1 MLREPPPSCPRNRV
15 SPLNFL
21 DWSEQNR
28 AFASMAAVARGGCP
42 VSCASG
48 VAERIITG

>member
-1 MLREPPPSCPRNRV
+1 MLREPPPSCPRSRV

-28 AFASMAAVARGGCP
+28 AFASMAGGGCP
-42 VSCASG
+42 VTCASG
-48 VAERIITG
+48 VSERIITE

>member
-1 MLREPPPSCPRNRV
+1 MLWEPPLSCPRNRV

-21 DWSEQNR
+21 DWSERNR
-28 AFASMAAVARGGCP
+28 AFASMAAVAGGACP
-42 VSCASG
+42 VFSASG